1 MSVLALTARDL
12 SHSYGQQQALSAIS
26 FELPVGAR
34 CGLIGPDGA
43 GKSSLLGLIAGVKI
57 LQSGELQVLGGAISN
72 RQHRASLYP
81 RIAFM
86 PQGLGQNLYPELSIA
101 ENIQFFATLFG
112 LSKSQ
117 CRARMAELLA
127 ATDLTAFAE
136 RPAGKLS
143 GGMKQKLGLCCA
155 LIHDPDLLILDEPTT
170 GVDPLSRRHFWQLI
184 EQVRQQRPQLTLLVA
199 TAYMEEAAQFEH
211 CLMLD
216 RGRLLAQ
223 GLTTELAAATPSG
236 KLDAAF
242 THFQGNQA
250 AAQQPLV
257 IAPLAAA
264 QAEIAIEAEAL
275 SLRFGDF
282 TAVDHVSFAIRRGEI
297 FGFLGSNG
305 CGKTT
310 TMKVLTG
317 LLAASEG
324 SAKLFGKAVDA
335 KDLATRKRVGFMSQS
350 FSLYGELSVQQ
361 NLELHARLFDLPAA
375 EGVARSQALMERFG
389 LTEVAQ
395 QQSGELPL
403 GVRQRLSLAV
413 AVLHKPEVLIL
424 DEPTSGVDP
433 AARDDFWRLL
443 IELSREQGVTI
454 FLSTHFM
461 NEAERCDRI
470 SLMHAGKV
478 LACDTPSALQ
488 QQYAGENLEAAF
500 VSCLLKA
507 QGQPEQPAAASA
519 TAAPTSTPDSTSNSA
534 PSPAVSALRA
544 PHQGFSLRRLRAVA
558 VREGKELRRDP
569 VRLAFA
575 LLGSVFMMVIFGYGI
590 SLDVEHLR
598 FAAFDQDN
606 SAQSRSYL
614 EAFRGSRYFE
624 EQAAVSSPQELHRR
638 LQRADV
644 KIVLEIPPGFGR
656 DLYAGRQPQV
666 AVWLD
671 GSMPFRAETSRNYI
685 EAVHLANLHNFAA
698 SSSLAQVPAASAGL
712 ETRFR
717 YNQDVISV
725 NAIGPGVMAL
735 ILVFIPAML
744 TALGV
749 VREKELGSIS
759 NFYATPLS
767 RLEFLFGKQLP
778 YIAVSLLNLALLVAV
793 NRWLFAVPL
802 KGSVLTLAFGGLL
815 YVLATTSLGL
825 LISAFTKTQIAAIL
839 GTMILTS
846 LPTIQFSGLI
856 VPRSSLAGGAALM
869 GNLFPAGY
877 FLDIAVGTFTKALDL
892 RQLWPQCLALFGFF
906 TVFTALSVA
915 LLKKQEV

>member
-1 MSVLALTARDL
+1 MSEFAVKASGIGHRYAKQTALADIDFSIVAGT
-12 SHSYGQQQALSAIS
+12 
-26 FELPVGAR
+26 R

-57 LQSGELQVLGGAISN
+57 LQQGELEVLGGSITD
-72 RQHRASLYP
+72 RRHRTSLYP
-81 RIAFM
+81 RIAYM
-86 PQGLGQNLYPELSIA
+86 PQGLGQNLYPELSIR

-112 LSKSQ
+112 LSQ
-117 CRARMAELLA
+117 ADFEQRLPQLLS
-127 ATDLTAFAE
+127 ATDLTRFAE

-170 GVDPLSRRHFWQLI
+170 GVDPLSRRSFWQLI
-184 EQVRQQRPQLTLLVA
+184 EQVRSERPQLTLLVA
-199 TAYMEEAAQFEH
+199 TAYMEEAAQFEQ

-216 RGRLLAQ
+216 RGKLIAQ
-223 GLTTELAAATPSG
+223 GTTAELAAATPSG

-242 THFQGNQA
+242 THFQGAQA
-250 AAQQPLV
+250 GGHQALV
-257 IAPLAAA
+257 IPPLAAEA
-264 QAEIAIEAEAL
+264 AAEIAIEASDL
-275 SLRFGDF
+275 TLRFGDF
-282 TAVDHVSFAIRRGEI
+282 TAVDKVSFAIRRGEI

-317 LLAASEG
+317 LLAATEG
-324 SAKLFGKAVDA
+324 SAKLFGKQVDA

-350 FSLYGELSVQQ
+350 FSLYGELSVRQ
-361 NLELHARLFDLPAA
+361 NLELHARLFDLPTA
-375 EGVARSQALMERFG
+375 EGVARSKALMERFG
-389 LTEVAQ
+389 LTEVAE
-395 QQSGELPL
+395 QQSAELPL

-413 AVLHKPEVLIL
+413 AVLHKPEILIL

-470 SLMHAGKV
+470 SLMHAGQV
-478 LACDTPSALQ
+478 LACDTPAALQ
-488 QQYAGENLEAAF
+488 RQFAGATLEDAF
-500 VSCLLKA
+500 ITCLEQA
-507 QGQPEQPAAASA
+507 QAPASGTNNSEAKPAVA
-519 TAAPTSTPDSTSNSA
+519 STPLSNS
-534 PSPAVSALRA
+534 PPPVNPR
-544 PHQGFSLRRLRAVA
+544 FSLQRLRAVA

-575 LLGSVFMMVIFGYGI
+575 LLGSMFMMVIFGFGI
-590 SLDVEHLR
+590 SLDVEKLP

-624 EQAAVSSPQELHRR
+624 EHAPISSPQELHQR
-638 LQRADV
+638 LQRSEV

-671 GSMPFRAETSRNYI
+671 GSMPFRAETSRNYV
-685 EAVHLANLHNFAA
+685 EAVHLENLAALAANSSTAA
-698 SSSLAQVPAASAGL
+698 LPKASASL

-717 YNQDVISV
+717 YNQDVVSV

-759 NFYATPLS
+759 NFYSTPLS

-778 YIAVSLLNLALLVAV
+778 YIAVSLLNLALLVAI
-793 NRWLFAVPL
+793 NRWLFGVPL
-802 KGSVLTLAFGGLL
+802 KGSLLTLAFGGLL

-856 VPRSSLAGGAALM
+856 VPRSSLSGGAALM

-877 FLDIAVGTFTKALDL
+877 FLDIAVGTFTKALDI

-906 TVFTALSVA
+906 MVFTGLSVA
-915 LLKKQEV
+915 LLKKQEA